1 MTIRGVLPFP
11 LVLVLPLALAALLR
25 AKLRVL
31 LVAGRLVM
39 SLAPAVITGSGGLGL
54 GLGNPR
60 SGLTVLA
67 HGLFS
72 QRLRLDEVDGDF
84 VEVGGG
90 HKRRDHGGER
100 VRDLGEEDEG
110 LGVLS
115 ERDAIRVDFP
125 KASDDAAHLILEG
138 ALVAHAGFTDQG
150 LKETPDVRPV
160 RLAELGLER
169 IPHLFRGEG
178 SRLGGDGT
186 IRAGR
191 RSGLKEV
198 MEGWTSAH
206 EEESASL
213 RVLLVPL
220 SAIISCSRTSGL
232 SSYNCPAVHEHEEAL
247 HLGRPVRVLVRRG
260 EDRDGVGFD
269 VSHGEEIELGSVGEV
284 FREV

>member
-1 MTIRGVLPFP
+1 
-11 LVLVLPLALAALLR
+11 
-25 AKLRVL
+25 
-31 LVAGRLVM
+31 M
-39 SLAPAVITGSGGLGL
+39 SLTPAVVTGSGGLRL

-115 ERDAIRVDFP
+115 ERDAIRVDLP

-138 ALVAHAGFTDQG
+138 ALVAHARFTDQG
-150 LKETPDVRPV
+150 LKETPDVRTV

-178 SRLGGDGT
+178 SRLGGDGA
-186 IRAGR
+186 IRASR
-191 RSGLKEV
+191 RSGLEEV
-198 MEGWTSAH
+198 VEGWTSAH
-206 EEESASL
+206 EEETTRL

-220 SAIISCSRTSGL
+220 FATIDVSCSRTSGD
-232 SSYNCPAVHEHEEAL
+232 SSYNRPAVHEHEEAL
-247 HLGRPVRVLVRRG
+247 HLGRPVRVLVRRR

-269 VSHGEEIELGSVGEV
+269 ISHGEKIELGSVREV